1 MNPLANNLTNVLV
14 IGGGGREHAL
24 AWKLA
29 QSDKVHKVYVAPGNG
44 GTALDPRI
52 ENVNI
57 TSPDELL
64 AWVATKSIALTVVGP
79 EQPLAAGVVD
89 LFRAKG
95 LRIFGPTAAAAQ
107 LESSKAFSKAFMKR
121 HGIPTAEYETF
132 SDVAAAH
139 AYVDKMGA
147 PIVVK
152 ADGLAAGKGVVVAMS
167 LAEAHEA
174 IDFMLV
180 DNTLGVAHNE
190 GGARVVIE
198 EFLVGEEASFIVM
211 CDGKNVATMATSQ
224 DHKRLQ
230 NGDAGPNTGG
240 MGAYSPAPVVT
251 PDVHARAMRE
261 VIMPTIKG
269 MEKDGIPF
277 TGFLYAGLMID
288 AKGHIK
294 TLEFN
299 CRMGDPETQPIL
311 MRLKT
316 DFFDVMWAAT
326 EPGLHGRLDKIE
338 LEWDRRTALGVVM
351 AAHGYPL
358 SPRKGDVITG
368 LPELKMADYDHE
380 QEVMVFH
387 AGTAQQDGQ
396 IVTSG
401 GRVLCV
407 TALGESVKAA
417 QAKAYEV
424 AQKIAFDGVQY
435 RKDIGYRAL

>member
-1 MNPLANNLTNVLV
+1 MKVLV

-29 QSDKVHKVYVAPGNG
+29 QSPRVQKIFVAPGNG
-44 GTALDPRI
+44 GTALDGRL
-52 ENVNI
+52 ENVNM
-57 TSPDELL
+57 TSVEELRVW
-64 AWVATKSIALTVVGP
+64 AASKKIALTVVGP
-79 EQPLAAGVVD
+79 EAPLAAGVVD
-89 LFRAKG
+89 EFRKHG
-95 LRIFGPTAAAAQ
+95 LRVFGPTQAAAQ

-121 HGIPTAEYETF
+121 HGIPTADYETF
-132 SDVAAAH
+132 TDPVAAH
-139 AYVDKMGA
+139 AYLDQKGA

-152 ADGLAAGKGVVVAMS
+152 ADGLAAGKGVVVAMT

-174 IDFMLV
+174 VDFMLV
-180 DNTLGVAHNE
+180 GNALGVSHNE

-198 EFLVGEEASFIVM
+198 EFLTGEEASFIVL
-211 CDGKNVATMATSQ
+211 CDGKNVAALATSQ
-224 DHKRLQ
+224 DHKRLL
-230 NGDAGPNTGG
+230 NGDLGPNTGG

-261 VIMPTIKG
+261 IILPTVRG
-269 MEKDGIPF
+269 MEKDGIAY

-288 AKGHIK
+288 ASGQPK

-316 DFFDVMWAAT
+316 DLVDVLLAAT
-326 EPGLHGRLDKIE
+326 EPGPHGRLDDIE
-338 LEWDRRTALGVVM
+338 LQWDRRTALGVVM

-358 SPRKGDVITG
+358 QPRRGDVITG
-368 LPELKMADYDHE
+368 LPKDVEDA
-380 QEVMVFH
+380 VVFH
-387 AGTAQQDGQ
+387 AGTARQDGD

-407 TALGESVKAA
+407 TVLADNVKQA
-417 QAKAYEV
+417 QQRAYEV
-424 AQKIAFDGVQY
+424 ACGIRFDGMQY
-435 RKDIGYRAL
+435 RTDIGYRAFRS